1 MNADTTGLVGR
12 LAYERRARPI
22 RRSRPTEPRSFVIDF
37 ADRLDSFFQFL
48 VIVQAHLINALA
60 ADPELT
66 CASSGVTHRQDKH
79 LMPFAACALRAI
91 LCSNNVPRSNSPAIG
106 NLPTS
111 F

>member
-1 MNADTTGLVGR
+1 LTSQIA
-12 LAYERRARPI
+12 
-22 RRSRPTEPRSFVIDF
+22 
-37 ADRLDSFFQFL
+37 LDGFFQFL
-48 VIVQAHLINALA
+48 VIVKPAAHLINALA

-91 LCSNNVPRSNSPAIG
+91 FCSNNVPRSNSPAIG